1 MKSSVNFSDVTLED
15 RYITPSELIELSY
28 CPRFIYYMN
37 CLDIPQYEKNRYLVQ
52 LGNEVH
58 KKRTKSNKKYLSKKM
73 EVLDKYVNIE
83 VSSDIY
89 KLKGKIDELLFLND
103 KEAHI
108 VDYKNSAYKNVIYK
122 TLKLQMTAYA
132 VMVQEKYNVAVK
144 NTSVVFLQNNK
155 VIEIS
160 IGDEEILNL
169 KKYIN
174 EYHKILKG
182 FYPKGTTI
190 HSRCSDCCYRN
201 ICIL

>member
-169 KKYIN
+169 KKYI
-174 EYHKILKG
+174 
-182 FYPKGTTI
+182 
-190 HSRCSDCCYRN
+190 
-201 ICIL
+201 